1 MKYIV
6 VLLIRN
12 IVLSRPE
19 ANPYRIKI
27 ILNKNSCF
35 LVPNL
40 YIIFFYQKIPKH
52 VIVWTENDICNV
64 SFNYLVQLNRKLND

>member
-52 VIVWTENDICNV
+52 VIV
-64 SFNYLVQLNRKLND
+64 